1 MTNLPPWGIEF
12 DEDMR
17 VGCQYFIEV
26 VFGKDSNKFSF
37 IYIGERN
44 SKNASQ
50 S

>member
-12 DEDMR
+12 DEEMR

-26 VFGKDSNKFSF
+26 VIGKDKNIFF
-37 IYIGERN
+37 FLYGERN